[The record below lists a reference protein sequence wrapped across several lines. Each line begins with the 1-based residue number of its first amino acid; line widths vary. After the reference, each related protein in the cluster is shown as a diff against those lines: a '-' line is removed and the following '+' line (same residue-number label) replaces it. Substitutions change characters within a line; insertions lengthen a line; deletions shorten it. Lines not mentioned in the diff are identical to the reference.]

1 MAMLLISFLAV
12 SFCYA
17 LEKHHCSLG
26 KEGEKKA
33 MRQLFILTVFK

>member
-17 LEKHHCSLG
+17 FEKHHCSLG
-26 KEGEKKA
+26 KGGKSYEGINHSDC
-33 MRQLFILTVFK
+33 F